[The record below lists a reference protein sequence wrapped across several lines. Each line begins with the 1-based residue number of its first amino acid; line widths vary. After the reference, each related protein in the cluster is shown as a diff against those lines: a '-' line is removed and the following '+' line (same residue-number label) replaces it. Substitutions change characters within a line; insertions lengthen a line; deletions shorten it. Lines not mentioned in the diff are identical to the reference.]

1 MGNVMDDWHYERG
14 RFSAFMEVKN
24 LITKERADI
33 DDVYLFLRNKTL
45 KIEEERE
52 ECGWQE

>member
-14 RFSAFMEVKN
+14 RYSAFMEVKN

-33 DDVYLFLRNKTL
+33 DDVYLFLRDKTL
-45 KIEEERE
+45 KIEEERKE
-52 ECGWQE
+52 NGWQE

>member
-33 DDVYLFLRNKTL
+33 DDIYLFVRNNTQEY
-45 KIEEERE
+45 EEEQKEFFER
-52 ECGWQE
+52 W